1 MTLAGSSPST
11 SQTHDVG
18 TDLVRSPDKS
28 IMRAADTFG
37 TPCYVY
43 DSEILTQQ
51 FSGIRQRLHERV
63 DIYFSMKAN
72 PNVSIMKLLH
82 TLGARAEV
90 SSAIELAT
98 ARRAGVPANEILFLG
113 PGKSTEEISDCL
125 KEGVRALIC
134 EAFDE
139 LERIDGIARELGL
152 VARVVLRVNP
162 SFEVKGSALTM
173 GGKPRQFGIDQEQ
186 LFRAH
191 ELISMYANLRIMGVQ
206 AYMGTRIL
214 SAEAVIKNTA
224 RILDL
229 AESLSAAL
237 QFPLELVDIGGG
249 LGVAYFS
256 GENDLDIRVVTDGI
270 NPLISTF
277 VSRHPDTEIAMELG
291 RYLVAT
297 CGTYVTRV
305 RSTKFS
311 RGERFAVADGG
322 TNHHMAAIGIGSIG
336 KRNFPIR
343 CIGRGDD
350 QITTSWNVTG
360 PLCTP
365 NDTIGRSVQLTADL
379 SVGDLIAVER
389 SGAYG
394 ATASPVHFLSH
405 GYPAEVLLIG
415 GEPFLVR
422 RRDRVED
429 LLGNQILYPFDQAGT
444 SE

>member
-1 MTLAGSSPST
+1 MTLADPAPSAT
-11 SQTHDVG
+11 QMHVVG
-18 TDLVRSPDKS
+18 PGLIPGPDDS
-28 IMRAADTFG
+28 IIRAAETFG

-43 DSEILTQQ
+43 DGEILAQQ
-51 FSGIRQRLHERV
+51 FFGIRRRLHERV

-72 PNVSIMKLLH
+72 PNISIMGLLH
-82 TLGARAEV
+82 TFGARAEV

-98 ARRAGVPANEILFLG
+98 ARAAGVPANEILFLG
-113 PGKSTEEISDCL
+113 PGKSSEEIRECL
-125 KEGVRALIC
+125 KEGIRALIC

-139 LERIDGIARELGL
+139 LDRIDDIARELGII
-152 VARVVLRVNP
+152 ARVVLRVNP

-186 LFRAH
+186 LSGVQG
-191 ELISMYANLRIMGVQ
+191 LIGEHANLRIMGVQ

-214 SAEAVIKNTA
+214 SAEAVIENTA
-224 RILDL
+224 RVLDL
-229 AESLSAAL
+229 AESLSGTL
-237 QFPLELVDIGGG
+237 NFPLELVDVGGG

-256 GENDLDIRVVTDGI
+256 GENDLDIQVVTDGI
-270 NPLISTF
+270 NPLISAF
-277 VSRHPDTEIAMELG
+277 VSRHPDVEIAMELG

-305 RSTKFS
+305 RSTKLS
-311 RGERFAVADGG
+311 RGERFAVTDGG

-343 CIGRGDD
+343 RIGGGDA
-350 QITTSWNVTG
+350 QATASWNVTG

-365 NDTIGRSVQLTADL
+365 NDTIGRAVQLSADL
-379 SVGDLIAVER
+379 SVGDLVAVER

-405 GYPAEVLLIG
+405 GYPAEVLLVD

-422 RRDRVED
+422 RRDRTED
-429 LLGNQILYPFDQAGT
+429 LLSNQILYPFDQAGT
-444 SE
+444 SA